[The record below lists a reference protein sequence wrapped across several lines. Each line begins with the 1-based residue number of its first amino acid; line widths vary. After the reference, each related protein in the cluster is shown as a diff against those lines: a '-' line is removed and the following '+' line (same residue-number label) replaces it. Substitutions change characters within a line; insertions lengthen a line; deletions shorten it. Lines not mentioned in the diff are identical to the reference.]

1 MNKKTSKHEGLILCL
16 NEEEARLMR
25 AKYKRACITAPRMR
39 RNLVE
44 AAARGGMPAALAA
57 VKRLASVSSAVRP
70 GDWRL
75 WEYLGTPRLE
85 TTHETAPAG
94 SVDVVDVADVLLV
107 EYNLNPPQAAIV
119 LLRAGYTL
127 AEVFETMLMSI
138 AHTDPQRLSSYIPIE
153 YRVTTK
159 EPHPMGSNLVVIMP
173 SEHELSKMGA
183 LC

>member
-1 MNKKTSKHEGLILCL
+1 MNKKTSKHEGPILCL

-44 AAARGGMPAALAA
+44 AAARGGVPAALAA

-85 TTHETAPAG
+85 TTHKTAPAG
-94 SVDVVDVADVLLV
+94 SVDVVDVADMLLV

-127 AEVFETMLMSI
+127 TEVYETMQMSI
-138 AHTDPQRLSSYIPIE
+138 AHTDPQRLASYIPPE
-153 YRVTTK
+153 YRVTDK
-159 EPHPMGSNLVVIMP
+159 EPRPMGSTLVVIMP
-173 SEHELSKMGA
+173 SEDELAKMGA